1 MTSTSRKP
9 ALLLLLLAGIA
20 LLGSGCVVS
29 TAISAAKAQPAGSV
43 TLTSPALGDHTL
55 QPAECRSGEHQLF
68 LGADFLDGQGIV
80 TRLIVA
86 PTGAASLR
94 FFDAAHPLDPGVLFR
109 REDCGRFELTL
120 DRTGWRIN
128 DIYDLRLSLD
138 FECHAASGEAAA
150 GHLTADH
157 CH

>member
-1 MTSTSRKP
+1 MTPIPRTP
-9 ALLLLLLAGIA
+9 ASLLLLALLAGAA
-20 LLGSGCVVS
+20 LLGTGCVVS

-43 TLTSPALGDHTL
+43 TLTSAALGDHTL

-86 PTGAASLR
+86 PTGGASLR
-94 FFDAAHPLDPGVLFR
+94 FFAAAHPLEPGVLFR

-120 DRTGWRIN
+120 FRRPLPGPRPAIGLTATWD
-128 DIYDLRLSLD
+128 
-138 FECHAASGEAAA
+138 AQGEAVVLAEIQER
-150 GHLTADH
+150 
-157 CH
+157 